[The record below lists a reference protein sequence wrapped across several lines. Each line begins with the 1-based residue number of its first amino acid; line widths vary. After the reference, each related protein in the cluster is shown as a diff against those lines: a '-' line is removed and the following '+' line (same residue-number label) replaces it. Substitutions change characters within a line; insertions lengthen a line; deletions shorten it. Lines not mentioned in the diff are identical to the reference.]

1 MNENEYKNA
10 SDETKLQG
18 IKDEMEEFVKLMKM
32 SISTSATIEAH
43 RQLIT
48 GELPDQFKEFVSSDD
63 FQQVLIAGIKANN
76 EIVRN
81 FMTFMIRIGDIIGI
95 DYESMMPKNAEE
107 FQKMSD
113 ELRMQIEK
121 DSEEEFLRNEW

>member
-1 MNENEYKNA
+1 MNENKYKNA